1 MTIRGAMTSTRRRN
15 RPRGTA
21 RLEHRPWRDPRL
33 ILGVLLVL
41 ASTLIGAAAVA
52 AGTSST
58 GYWAARSDVRAGDPV
73 QRTDLVV
80 TDAHVPDDSAR
91 HLVPVD
97 EAWPAPLDELVWTRD
112 VGQGALVTRATI
124 STRSAS
130 DVTELPLT
138 VTTGAAPT
146 DLQRGDRVD
155 VWVGPGPGDDAGQ
168 EAELVLGDVRVVSSG
183 AAGSMEGAPS
193 RTVLVDVPDGELSGS
208 VVSTVAAGHVTMVR
222 VS

>member
-1 MTIRGAMTSTRRRN
+1 MTIRGAMTRTSRART
-15 RPRGTA
+15 P

-41 ASTLIGAAAVA
+41 GSTLLGAAAVA

-58 GYWAARSDVRAGDPV
+58 GYWAVRSDVRAGDRI
-73 QRTDLVV
+73 QRSDLVPAE
-80 TDAHVPDDSAR
+80 AHVPDDSAR

-97 EAWPAPLDELVWTRD
+97 EAWPAPLDELVWTRNL
-112 VGQGALVTRATI
+112 GAGALVSRATV
-124 STRSAS
+124 STRGAAE
-130 DVTELPLT
+130 VTELPLT
-138 VTTGAAPT
+138 VTVGAAPT

-168 EAELVLGDVRVVSSG
+168 EAELVLSRVRVVSSG
-183 AAGSMEGAPS
+183 ASGSIEGAPS
-193 RTVLVDVPDGELSGS
+193 RTVLVDVPDDELSGS